1 MRGSAIVRPVSV
13 LFILV
18 FYALLFAPLVVVIGA
33 SFDGAKGGFLN
44 FPPRDLSLVWY
55 RNMPADYLRALLL
68 SCELGASAALIS
80 TVLGIAAALGLVR
93 GRVMGKALIVALLRA
108 PLQIPAVVIGLGFL
122 QFYYLLGST
131 IGINPG
137 GTFVGLLIGHV
148 FITLPFVI
156 GTVVAVLQRFSMN
169 LEEAAISLGA
179 TYWGTFRR
187 VTLPVI
193 LPGVWSGA
201 LYAFIISF
209 GDVPV
214 SMLLTGENVTPFPV
228 AMFNAMQFDFNPA
241 ILAISSLVL
250 VGSCVVI
257 WLLQRVLGLNTL
269 TAAGN

>member
-1 MRGSAIVRPVSV
+1 MRSV
-13 LFILV
+13 TARYAGVVFILA
-18 FYALLFAPLVVVIGA
+18 FYTLLFAPLVVVVGA

-55 RNMPADYLRALLL
+55 RNLPFEYVRALFL
-68 SCELGASAALIS
+68 SCELGVSAASIS
-80 TVLGIAAALGLVR
+80 TVLGVAAALGLVR
-93 GRVMGKALIVALLRA
+93 GHVPGKPLIAAMLRA

-122 QFYYLLGST
+122 QSYYLLGSM
-131 IGINPG
+131 IGFNPG

-156 GTVVAVLQRFSMN
+156 GTVVAVLRRFSMS

-179 TYWGTFRR
+179 TRWRTFRR
-187 VTLPVI
+187 VTLPII

-214 SMLLTGENVTPFPV
+214 SMLLAGEQTAPFPV

-241 ILAISSLVL
+241 ILAISTLVL
-250 VGSCVVI
+250 TGSCLII
-257 WLLQRVLGLNTL
+257 WLLQRILGLNSL
-269 TAAGN
+269 NAAGG